1 MQICMTEAQSGGK
14 GTREKG
20 ENLRWWSLE
29 LKIKESEHWI
39 SPRDFLNFQ
48 TNMKSSTCQYAKCD
62 AKCQRM
68 GE

>member
-1 MQICMTEAQSGGK
+1 MQICMTEAQSRRK

-48 TNMKSSTCQYAKCD
+48 TNIKLATC
-62 AKCQRM
+62 
-68 GE
+68 